1 VVLVLCVACDTP
13 VAAAPM
19 VTEPG
24 AAGFEPNT
32 SSPKDSAVPLNDA
45 TDETEEDPPPE
56 VPQTVSEKTEKNSTH
71 RNAKNHLR
79 QTVASRSRAGTLY

>member
-1 VVLVLCVACDTP
+1 MVRWGGWEKP
-13 VAAAPM
+13 VAEGL
-19 VTEPG
+19 EPKK
-24 AAGFEPNT
+24 A
-32 SSPKDSAVPLNDA
+32 SPEDSGGPLNDA
-45 TDETEEDPPPE
+45 TDEAGEDPTPE